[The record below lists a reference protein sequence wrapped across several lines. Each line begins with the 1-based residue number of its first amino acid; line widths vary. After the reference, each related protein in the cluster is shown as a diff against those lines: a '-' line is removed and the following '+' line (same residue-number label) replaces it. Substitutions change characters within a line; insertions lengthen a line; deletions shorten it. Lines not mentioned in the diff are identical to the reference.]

1 MVNPSKKPERVK
13 DHTTFYECFY
23 RYIRF
28 GVAIILKIKVK
39 FHYKQKSQRKIQ
51 RLIMVNFS
59 HGLQTQVLLF
69 SILIYLVGRKFVV
82 PQKLRIAYD
91 LGNFF
96 VLLLYIFL
104 SQ

>member
-51 RLIMVNFS
+51 RLIMMNFS

-69 SILIYLVGRKFVV
+69 SILIYLDGCEFVV
-82 PQKLRIAYD
+82 PQKLRMAYD

>member
-1 MVNPSKKPERVK
+1 MVS
-13 DHTTFYECFY
+13 
-23 RYIRF
+23 
-28 GVAIILKIKVK
+28 
-39 FHYKQKSQRKIQ
+39 
-51 RLIMVNFS
+51 FS

-69 SILIYLVGRKFVV
+69 SILIYLDGREFVV
-82 PQKLRIAYD
+82 PQKLRMAYD